1 LRFAFLADMQNID
14 AFKDFLGTPRK
25 MVILT
30 HFNPDAD
37 ALGSSLGLGRYLK
50 KKGHEVI
57 VITPSDYP
65 DFISWM
71 PIPGEVLVYRK
82 DRVTKIAELI
92 NQAGGIFCLDFSAL
106 NRINDMGDM
115 VNASGATKVLIDHHL
130 EPQKFADFE
139 QWDQTAASTA
149 ELVYD
154 LIDQLGDQNLIDPS
168 MADCLY
174 AGIMTDTGSFR
185 HSNTTHRVFRT
196 ASSLVEMG
204 ANPYQVSKLIYDTN
218 TLERLRLMG
227 YVLSEK
233 LRVLPEYHTAY
244 MVLTSEELKR
254 FSSQTGDT
262 EGLVNFGLSIKGI
275 RLSVMISD
283 RKENVKLSMR
293 SLGSFSVNE
302 MARAHFGGGGHRN
315 AAGGQTTLTL
325 DQTVDKFLHVLPL
338 YKDQLAQDE

>member
-1 LRFAFLADMQNID
+1 MQNLD
-14 AFKDFLGTPRK
+14 AFKEFLHKPNK

-37 ALGSSLGLGRYLK
+37 ALGSSIGLSRYLTK
-50 KKGHEVI
+50 KSHEVV

-65 DFISWM
+65 EFISWM
-71 PIPGEVLVYRK
+71 PKAGEVLVYRK
-82 DRVTKIAELI
+82 DRVQKIAELI
-92 NQAGGIFCLDFSAL
+92 RDAGGVFCLDFSAL
-106 NRINDMGDM
+106 HRINDMGDM
-115 VNASGATKVLIDHHL
+115 VSASAATKVLIDHHL

-149 ELVYD
+149 ELVFD
-154 LIDQLGDQNLIDPS
+154 LIDRLGDRNLIDPE

-185 HSNTTHRVFRT
+185 HSNTTYKVFKT
-196 ASSLVEMG
+196 ASALVEIG

-218 TLERLRLMG
+218 TVERLRLMG

-233 LRVLPEYHTAY
+233 LRVVPEYRTAF
-244 MVLTSEELKR
+244 MVLTTEELKR
-254 FSSQTGDT
+254 FGSQTGDT
-262 EGLVNFGLSIKGI
+262 EGLVNYGLSIKGI
-275 RLSVMISD
+275 RLSVLISD
-283 RKENVKLSMR
+283 RKENIKLSMR

-302 MARAHFGGGGHRN
+302 MARAHFEGGGHRN

-325 DQTVDKFLHVLPL
+325 DQTVDKFLRILPL
-338 YKDQLAQDE
+338 YKDQLTKEE

>member
-1 LRFAFLADMQNID
+1 MRFVFRAGMQNIE
-14 AFKDFLGTPRK
+14 AFREFLGTPRK

-37 ALGSSLGLGRYLK
+37 ALGSSLGLSRYLK

-57 VITPSDYP
+57 VILPSDYP
-65 DFISWM
+65 DFIGWM
-71 PIPGEVLVYRK
+71 PKPGEVLVYRK
-82 DRVTKIAELI
+82 DRVEKIAEI
-92 NQAGGIFCLDFSAL
+92 IRQAGGIFCLDFSAL
-106 NRINDMGDM
+106 HRINDMGDM
-115 VNASGATKVLIDHHL
+115 VNASSATKVLIDHHL
-130 EPQKFADFE
+130 EPERFADFE

-149 ELVYD
+149 ELVFA
-154 LIDQLGDQNLIDPS
+154 LIDRLGDQSLIDAD

-185 HSNTTHRVFRT
+185 HSNTTYKVFQV
-196 ASSLVEMG
+196 ASALVKIG

-218 TLERLRLMG
+218 TVERLRLMG

-233 LRVLPEYHTAY
+233 LRVVPEYRTAY

-283 RKENVKLSMR
+283 RKENIKLSMR

-302 MARAHFGGGGHRN
+302 MARAHFEGGGHRN
-315 AAGGQTTLTL
+315 AAGGQTNLTL
-325 DQTVDKFLHVLPL
+325 DQTVEKFLSVLPL
-338 YKDQLAQDE
+338 YKEQLIKDE